1 MAENSLG
8 LSILSLFH
16 KLSLSISFS
25 LLCFNYNIIII
36 IIIMILESRMNN
48 HKNEKKK
55 KSITYNLRDVVL
67 CWSFRQLTYTIAKRH
82 REVVLWS
89 HYSKILAIGWL
100 TAYTTGICVD
110 CLDNGV
116 FHRSLKIPLSIDQ
129 CMAFLWL
136 GSNRAAA
143 CPAACNQACDSIRWA
158 HVPMFVTFETYPWW
172 VQRISPVRMPN
183 QRL

>member
-1 MAENSLG
+1 MVQIPLG
-8 LSILSLFH
+8 SQFYRYFINF
-16 KLSLSISFS
+16 LSISLS
-25 LLCFNYNIIII
+25 CVNYNIIIM
-36 IIIMILESRMNN
+36 IMESWI
-48 HKNEKKK
+48 KTLKWKKK
-55 KSITYNLRDVVL
+55 KSITYNLRDVVW
-67 CWSFRQLTYTIAKRH
+67 CWNNHQLTYTIAKRH

-89 HYSKILAIGWL
+89 HYSKILTIGWL

-136 GSNRAAA
+136 GLNRAVA
-143 CPAACNQACDSIRWA
+143 CSAACNLACDSIRWA